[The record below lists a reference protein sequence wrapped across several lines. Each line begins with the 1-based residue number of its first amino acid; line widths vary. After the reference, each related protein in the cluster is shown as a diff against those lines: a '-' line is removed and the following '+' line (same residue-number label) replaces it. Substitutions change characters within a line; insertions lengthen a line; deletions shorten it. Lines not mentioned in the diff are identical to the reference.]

1 MVSRRV
7 VVVGVLIALFLVC
20 EGLDG
25 IFKEE
30 RDRGETTSATKDPW
44 RSQKNGMPTN
54 GDYAKLLGPESD
66 GQIVKPSEPKNVPVE
81 VPSIQL
87 SDILPSTGFVVIRD
101 MLTQTVLANS
111 TGFLVSP
118 NVILTAAH
126 TVAPFIRRFHVQLE
140 FISNSRSRD
149 SIRTYPITGLAYDY
163 DTTPCQI
170 FLMVRE
176 SALNIFLLLAPDHFK
191 LFLVKSNLPYHF

>member
-1 MVSRRV
+1 MVLRRLL
-7 VVVGVLIALFLVC
+7 VVGVLLALVLVG
-20 EGLDG
+20 ESLDG

-30 RDRGETTSATKDPW
+30 RDRGETTSAAKDPW

-54 GDYAKLLGPESD
+54 GDYEKLLGPESD

-87 SDILPSTGFVVIRD
+87 SDILPSTGFVIIRD

-118 NVILTAAH
+118 SVILTAAH
-126 TVAPFIRRFHVQLE
+126 TVAPFIRRFHVQLD

-176 SALNIFLLLAPDHFK
+176 SAPIICLRLTCDRLKVSLAIANFPFH
-191 LFLVKSNLPYHF
+191 L